1 MLRAAVSIF
10 RGVRQSRKILRE
22 FKPDLV
28 VGFGSFYT
36 LPMLIAA
43 TLAKIPLILHEQNAI
58 VGKVNRFF
66 SRFATLTAI
75 TFPESATSI
84 RGKVVEALYP
94 LRKKNEA
101 INPWDYFQL
110 DPNKRTL
117 LVFGGS
123 QGARALNDLFLESIE
138 KIQAPFQVLHFAG
151 KADCFEKAQTF
162 YHSLNVP
169 HTLKEFDPKIDLAL
183 QIADLAITRAGAGTI
198 AELIDSETPAILIPF
213 PYAAENHQVDNS
225 NHFVDQVG
233 GGVIHLE
240 KELTGQK
247 LANTIN
253 TLIQGD
259 LNIQKERIK
268 KYKRE
273 RAVKELS
280 QIILETL

>member
-1 MLRAAVSIF
+1 
-10 RGVRQSRKILRE
+10 
-22 FKPDLV
+22 
-28 VGFGSFYT
+28 
-36 LPMLIAA
+36 MLIAA

-66 SRFATLTAI
+66 SRFAILTAI
-75 TFPESATSI
+75 TFPESAASI
-84 RGKVVEALYP
+84 SGKVVEALYP

-138 KIQAPFQVLHFAG
+138 KIQTPFQVLHLAG

-233 GGVIHLE
+233 GGVIRLE

-273 RAVKELS
+273 RSVKELS